1 MSYEMGNQRTGADN
15 HQAEEH
21 AEMLRLQDN
30 KEDDEQVEHDEE
42 MIDHARTDAVKPVFP
57 QIVNN
62 AYQGHQQYKDEG
74 NLLIDSEI
82 GIVKDGLET
91 DQAPEMRNQ

>member
-1 MSYEMGNQRTGADN
+1 MSYEMGYQRTGADN
-15 HQAEEH
+15 HQAKEH

-42 MIDHARTDAVKPVFP
+42 MIDHARTDAVQPVFP

-62 AYQGHQQYKDEG
+62 AYQGHQQYEDEG

-91 DQAPEMRNQ
+91 D